1 MSCSSA
7 YMTYKLLYS
16 SLFSVSP
23 VGSGSGGHSRTV
35 LDSPSSV
42 RSEGN
47 RCKFCQKYY
56 SSSWHRKRHEL
67 IHTGQN
73 RLSAN
78 FATVPSI
85 RETIWAFT
93 RGNTPVTN
101 PTRVNFVT
109 SISRDNRREK
119 HTKIN
124 ALFEI
129 RFQKTSPLKKK
140 KVLTVSELD
149 FNS

>member
-67 IHTGQN
+67 IHTGQKPFVCKFCHSAFN
-73 RLSAN
+73 QRNHLS
-78 FATVPSI
+78 I
-85 RETIWAFT
+85 HER
-93 RGNTPVTN
+93 
-101 PTRVNFVT
+101 
-109 SISRDNRREK
+109 K
-119 HTKIN
+119 HTGYKPYACQFCNVHFARQPSRKAHENKCPFRNQIP
-124 ALFEI
+124 ED
-129 RFQKTSPLKKK
+129 
-140 KVLTVSELD
+140 LTA
-149 FNS
+149 